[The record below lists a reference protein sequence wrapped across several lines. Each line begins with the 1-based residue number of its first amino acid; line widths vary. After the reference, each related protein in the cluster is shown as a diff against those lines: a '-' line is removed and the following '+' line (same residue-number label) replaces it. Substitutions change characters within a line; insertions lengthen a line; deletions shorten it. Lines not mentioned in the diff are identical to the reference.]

1 MYPTLRQGDMIKFT
15 MLVPTLI
22 VPPIM
27 APVPLVASGFHKIN
41 SMPVC
46 LDGDELPPSLLVPL
60 PYTDGS
66 FTIPGMGTI
75 KLTLLPIHLSKV
87 DKDRG
92 KPLLLQ
98 GTPFQAQF
106 QVSAPAQMPAPPAP
120 PIPDPAPSKPLLVE
134 YITMNRVEKS
144 N

>member
-1 MYPTLRQGDMIKFT
+1 MYPTLRQGDLIKFT
-15 MLVPTLI
+15 MLVPTLV

-41 SMPVC
+41 GMTVC
-46 LDGDELPPSLLVPL
+46 LEGDELPPSLLVPL
-60 PYTDGS
+60 PYMDGS

-75 KLTLLPIHLSKV
+75 KLTLPPTHLSKV
-87 DKDRG
+87 DKDTS

-106 QVSAPAQMPAPPAP
+106 QVSTPAQMPAPPAP
-120 PIPDPAPSKPLLVE
+120 PIPDPVATKPMLVE
-134 YITMNRVEKS
+134 YITTNPVEKTK
-144 N
+144 